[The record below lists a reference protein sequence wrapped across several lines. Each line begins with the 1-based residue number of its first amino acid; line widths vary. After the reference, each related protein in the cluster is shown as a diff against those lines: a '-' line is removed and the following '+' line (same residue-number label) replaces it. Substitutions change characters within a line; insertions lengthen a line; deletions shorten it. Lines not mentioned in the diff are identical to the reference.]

1 MVNLDCQHFLFQF
14 DENKKIIYYTN
25 IQVFVFV
32 NNFVVPIFRNILL
45 SIFDILVAL
54 EVWGYIILMIAIYLL
69 PKFIFIFL
77 IHLDLSFFSTFV

>member
-54 EVWGYIILMIAIYLL
+54 EVWGYIIFMIAIYLL